1 MTPLPRNRLPIH
13 VQDEGARYPIRID
26 PTFSDADWTSIA
38 VPGFNGSIQAAVV
51 GSGDLYA
58 GGSFTTAANHPAAI
72 AYAQLRLPQATFS
85 VTTTPSGI
93 AYGGESV
100 VEVSGGSGSGA
111 VSLAITDG
119 AAFCALDGTTVTGT
133 CTLTATKARDATYYA
148 ATASVDIAVTK
159 AIGAVAF
166 DALNFTY
173 DASTRAVTAHI
184 AEEPATACAVPQSPI
199 GPNAGSYP
207 VTATCDGTHY
217 TASGSDTAT
226 IAQASQAALVVSA
239 DPGSILFGET
249 SVLSTAGG
257 SGTGEVSYAATTG
270 AANCGIVGATL
281 TGTGL
286 GTCTITATKAADVNY
301 LVATAT
307 VDVNVTPKADLQ
319 LSKDANRASAM
330 IGDTAVFTLVAAN
343 AGPNDVTGARLVDTP
358 PGTLADVGWACVPAA
373 SSIPCP
379 TAPNDAGEG
388 AMDVLFD
395 LPANQ
400 YLRYDLIGAVAG
412 VIGAQIQNSASLI
425 VPAGVTDPSIP
436 NDASA
441 SVLIVPMGVFADG
454 FENEGEALT
463 VPGAEA
469 ARRKP

>member
-58 GGSFTTAANHPAAI
+58 GGRFTTAANHPAAI

-133 CTLTATKARDATYYA
+133 CT
-148 ATASVDIAVTK
+148 
-159 AIGAVAF
+159 
-166 DALNFTY
+166 
-173 DASTRAVTAHI
+173 
-184 AEEPATACAVPQSPI
+184 
-199 GPNAGSYP
+199 
-207 VTATCDGTHY
+207 
-217 TASGSDTAT
+217 
-226 IAQASQAALVVSA
+226 
-239 DPGSILFGET
+239 
-249 SVLSTAGG
+249 
-257 SGTGEVSYAATTG
+257 
-270 AANCGIVGATL
+270 
-281 TGTGL
+281 
-286 GTCTITATKAADVNY
+286 ITATKAADVNY

-330 IGDTAVFTLVAAN
+330 IGDIVVFTLVAAN

-425 VPAGVTDPSIP
+425 VPAGVTDPATP

-441 SVLIVPMGVFADG
+441 SVLIVPVGVFADG